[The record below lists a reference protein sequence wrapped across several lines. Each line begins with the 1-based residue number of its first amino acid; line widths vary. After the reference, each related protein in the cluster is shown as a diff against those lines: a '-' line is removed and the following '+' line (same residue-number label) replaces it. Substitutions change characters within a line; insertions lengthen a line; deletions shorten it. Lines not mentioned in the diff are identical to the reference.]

1 MAPVGDYEL
10 RQQIVRIGRLLYDK
24 GFISASDGNISAR
37 MEPGRILITPSGLH
51 KGFLEPDELLF
62 VDEEGNRVGTSS
74 AASRRLKPTS
84 ELPMHL
90 EAYRLRPDI
99 GAVVHAHPPT
109 TIALSI
115 AGIPLADCLLPEVIV
130 SLGLIPTTVYA
141 TPSSEENVS
150 AIREFIRNHDALVLQ
165 RHGTVTVGSDPM
177 QGFMRLETVE
187 QNARVAYMLAQL
199 GIHNPLN
206 PDEVSKLLRQRE
218 EMGLSRPGEAAEFCG
233 VCGVCHTG
241 NDHGSTMRPGRGAR
255 WQGGP
260 FQPVDKNWASTTLAE
275 TSPQA
280 LPPINRPALDP
291 EEIRDLVT
299 QVVQKTLGK

>member
-1 MAPVGDYEL
+1 MVPVGEYQL
-10 RQQIVRIGRLLYDK
+10 RQQIVRVGRLLYDK

-51 KGFLEPDELLF
+51 KGFLEPDELLLI
-62 VDEEGNRVGTSS
+62 DEEGNRVGISTSTNRK
-74 AASRRLKPTS
+74 AKPTS

-99 GAVVHAHPPT
+99 GAIVHAHPPI

-115 AGIPLADCLLPEVIV
+115 AGIPLADCILPEVIV
-130 SLGLIPTTVYA
+130 TLGLIPTTEYA
-141 TPSSEENVS
+141 TPSSEESVR
-150 AIREFIRNHDALVLQ
+150 AIREFIQNHDALVLQ

-187 QNARVAYMLAQL
+187 QNARIAYMLAQL
-199 GIHNPLN
+199 GASNPL
-206 PDEVSKLLRQRE
+206 PAEEVSKLLAQRA
-218 EMGLSRPGEAAEFCG
+218 EMGLSRPGEAKEFCD

-241 NDHGSTMRPGRGAR
+241 DVHFSTMRSGNRRPILDKSSTRIDNNSAR
-255 WQGGP
+255 AG
-260 FQPVDKNWASTTLAE
+260 
-275 TSPQA
+275 SPHV
-280 LPPINRPALDP
+280 LPPISQPSLDAN
-291 EEIRDLVT
+291 EIRDLVS

>member
-1 MAPVGDYEL
+1 MAPVGEYQL
-10 RQQIVRIGRLLYDK
+10 RQQIVRIGRLLYEK

-51 KGFLEPDELLF
+51 KGFLEPEELLF
-62 VDEEGNRVGTSS
+62 VDEDGHRVG
-74 AASRRLKPTS
+74 ASTTVSRKLKPTS

-130 SLGLIPTTVYA
+130 SLGLIPTTAYA
-141 TPSSEENVS
+141 TPSSDENVR
-150 AIREFIRNHDALVLQ
+150 AIGEFIQNHDALVLQ

-187 QNARVAYMLAQL
+187 QNARVAFMLAQL
-199 GIHNPLN
+199 GIHNPLS
-206 PDEVSKLLRQRE
+206 PDEVSKLLKQRE
-218 EMGLSRPGEAAEFCG
+218 ELGLSKPGEAAEFCD

-241 NDHGSTMRPGRGAR
+241 NDHGPTLRPSRGAR
-255 WQGGP
+255 WQNGT
-260 FQPVDKNWASTTLAE
+260 FQPSNESQMSASR
-275 TSPQA
+275 PQA
-280 LPPINRPALDP
+280 LPPINQPSLDP
-291 EEIRDLVT
+291 DEIRDLVS